1 MRIQRLKRIGSRF
14 KRFRYRKGYGVHSPF
29 AFQLITEVIYEKYP
43 YYNYADLE
51 SLRSTMSRNEGSLR
65 VKLLKLIFRLV
76 NWQQPDVVID
86 IGPKNNI
93 KLPTRCSK
101 NDIHYKHLKD
111 LASFKG
117 IKKEGNCT
125 DLVFLHIDAVLSHM
139 KNSRETNGE
148 ILKRMLDLLFHN
160 VTSNSLFIFSG
171 ICYNKEMKEMWKEI
185 QQDCRVGITFD
196 LYDLGLVFFDLDKN
210 KQHYLINF

>member
-93 KLPTRCSK
+93 ELPTR
-101 NDIHYKHLKD
+101 
-111 LASFKG
+111 
-117 IKKEGNCT
+117 
-125 DLVFLHIDAVLSHM
+125 
-139 KNSRETNGE
+139 
-148 ILKRMLDLLFHN
+148 
-160 VTSNSLFIFSG
+160 
-171 ICYNKEMKEMWKEI
+171 
-185 QQDCRVGITFD
+185 
-196 LYDLGLVFFDLDKN
+196 
-210 KQHYLINF
+210 